1 MKFAPQTARP
11 SKLLMLGQN
20 PRIQDIGPRVLARR
34 RVIDIMEEPLQFM
47 RDAAESIFC
56 PGLFEEGRGGGTGVD
71 CGVVGGGSDGYVGI
85 LLDVCDLEGG
95 ERC

>member
-47 RDAAESIFC
+47 RDAAESPC
-56 PGLFEEGRGGGTGVD
+56 RGGLFHESLGRRTGED
-71 CGVVGGGSDGYVGI
+71 RRVGG
-85 LLDVCDLEGG
+85 
-95 ERC
+95 